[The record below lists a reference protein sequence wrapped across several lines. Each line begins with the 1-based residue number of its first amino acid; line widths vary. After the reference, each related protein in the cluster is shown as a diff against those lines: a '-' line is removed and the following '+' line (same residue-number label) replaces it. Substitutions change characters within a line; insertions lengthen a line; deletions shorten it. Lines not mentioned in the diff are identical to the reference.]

1 MMLRQILLLARR
13 DLVQRARSRSF
24 VVTVVLSV
32 ALVLAVGPMVS
43 LWMGPTKPT
52 VIGVTGRAGPDITRA
67 LAGSAAASGVP
78 ITVRTFDD
86 VAAGETALRA
96 GDAALL
102 VVNAD
107 ELVWNQDV
115 DPTTLALA
123 QSAVQQVERFA
134 VAAGLGLQSADLA
147 RFVSPPAAAQRTL
160 QPFDPQRTAR
170 VVAASIVVVLLY
182 MGIVVF
188 GQFVLL
194 GVMEEKANRVVEVVL
209 SRARP
214 AEVLAGK
221 VLGIGALGLIE
232 ITALSGAGLV
242 TVRMIDL
249 PGARLPSLGL
259 AVVTAA
265 VAWFILGYA
274 FYAVVYAA
282 LGATI
287 SRQEDVQGAATLPTL
302 MLLPGY
308 FVGLI
313 LTANPG
319 SLVARVFSLIPIWSP
334 VVMPA
339 RIALGQAAWWEILLA
354 VGLLIASAVGLI
366 WAGGRVY
373 GGAILRIGKKVSLRE
388 AWRSA
393 A

>member
-1 MMLRQILLLARR
+1 MIRQILLLARR
-13 DLVQRARSRSF
+13 DLLQRARSRSF
-24 VVTVVLSV
+24 LVTVVLSV
-32 ALVLAVGPMVS
+32 ALVLAVGPLVS
-43 LWMGPTKPT
+43 VWMGPTKPT
-52 VIGVTGRAGPDITRA
+52 VIGVTGRAAPDVTRA
-67 LAGSAAASGVP
+67 LTGSAAVSAVP

-86 VAAGETALRA
+86 VAAGETALRE
-96 GDAALL
+96 GEAALL
-102 VVNAD
+102 VVD
-107 ELVWNQDV
+107 TGELVWNQDV

-123 QSAVQQVERFA
+123 RAAVAQVERSA
-134 VAAGLGLQSADLA
+134 VAAGLGLQAADLTRILA
-147 RFVSPPAAAQRTL
+147 PPAPQLRTL
-160 QPFDPQRTAR
+160 EPFDPQRTAR

-214 AEVLAGK
+214 TEVLAGK

-249 PGARLPSLGL
+249 PGARLPSLSL
-259 AVVTAA
+259 AVVTTAI
-265 VAWFILGYA
+265 AWFVLGYA

-313 LTANPG
+313 LTADPG
-319 SLVARVFSLIPIWSP
+319 NLVARVFSLIPIWSP

-339 RIALGQAAWWEILLA
+339 RIALGQAAWWEVLLA
-354 VGLLIASAVGLI
+354 VVLLLASAAGLI
-366 WAGGRVY
+366 WCGGRVY
-373 GGAILRIGKKVSLRE
+373 SGAILRIGRKVSLRE
-388 AWRSA
+388 AWRGAS
-393 A
+393 